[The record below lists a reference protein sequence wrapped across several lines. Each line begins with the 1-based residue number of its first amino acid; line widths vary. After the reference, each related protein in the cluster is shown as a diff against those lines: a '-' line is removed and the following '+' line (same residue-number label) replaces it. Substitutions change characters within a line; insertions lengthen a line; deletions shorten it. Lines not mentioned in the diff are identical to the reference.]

1 MLKFFDFI
9 KNNFKGIGE
18 GVDLVKFYNIYEDKM
33 ILNMYYLI

>member
-18 GVDLVKFYNIYEDKM
+18 GADSVKFYNIHEDKM
-33 ILNMYYLI
+33 ILNMHYSI